1 MRAVCAWC
9 GATRAEGEPGDR
21 AVSHGICPACSRIW
35 SAGLT
40 RCVVLPSQR
49 AFLLPEIQRAF
60 RDIRDVRVV
69 VDRRQGERR
78 RQATR
83 VHVDRRERSRDR
95 RQLPGLIVG
104 AIPCVGGFWLPTP
117 SGQLPALQVGRD
129 ARLAPDGREETPPP
143 WPPLISPDGAR

>member
-9 GATRAEGEPGDR
+9 GTTLAEGEPGDR

-40 RCVVLPSQR
+40 RCVVLPSHR

-60 RDIRDVRVV
+60 RDIRDVRVM

-78 RQATR
+78 RQAQR
-83 VHVDRRERSRDR
+83 VPVDRRERSRDR
-95 RQLPGLIVG
+95 RQLPGLIAG
-104 AIPCVGGFWLPTP
+104 AIPCVGGFWLPSP
-117 SGQLPALQVGRD
+117 AGQASAGAPALQEERD
-129 ARLAPDGREETPPP
+129 TRLAPDRREQSSPSWTPPHLP
-143 WPPLISPDGAR
+143 